1 MKITDTLVG
10 RRKIMVGSPEGI
22 QCEPSLFPPEEPLD
36 WEIEEMSM
44 EEEELLKQWEWYEY
58 ENSAETS

>member
-1 MKITDTLVG
+1 MG

-58 ENSAETS
+58 DEMDSS

>member
-1 MKITDTLVG
+1 
-10 RRKIMVGSPEGI
+10 MVGSPEGI

-58 ENSAETS
+58 ENSVETS